1 MTQSTDRAD
10 AASKHCRAT
19 CPAAR
24 APQMAV
30 PADGKI
36 TVSPGTRAN
45 SCSRTRPLRPVPP
58 QNNTEISPLFKC
70 DSATRA
76 FLKDGK
82 ITVIFSG

>member
-36 TVSPGTRAN
+36 SVS
-45 SCSRTRPLRPVPP
+45 
-58 QNNTEISPLFKC
+58 F
-70 DSATRA
+70 SAWDVSKFVLEDQA
-76 FLKDGK
+76 FEASAPSK
-82 ITVIFSG
+82 